1 MILRRSFS
9 SNVDIQSVTIPY
21 TCLTFSLLN
30 NSSNIVTKNFW
41 LTPIFRLLDIY
52 PRHKGNTQR
61 GHQMSGDIFSCLC
74 LSVYCSCIA
83 QSLVHFQYLGHFL
96 LPKTSP
102 QLGHP
107 IPKGEICCFLIICIV
122 KPDSVLVVGYNGW
135 TYLI

>member
-9 SNVDIQSVTIPY
+9 SKVDIQSVTIPY
-21 TCLTFSLLN
+21 TCFTFSLLN

-61 GHQMSGDIFSCLC
+61 GHHMSGDIFSYLC
-74 LSVYCSCIA
+74 LSVYYNCIA
-83 QSLVHFQYLGHFL
+83 LSLVHFQYLRHFL

-102 QLGHP
+102 QLGRP
-107 IPKGEICCFLIICIV
+107 IPKDEICCSL
-122 KPDSVLVVGYNGW
+122 LVINME
-135 TYLI
+135 L